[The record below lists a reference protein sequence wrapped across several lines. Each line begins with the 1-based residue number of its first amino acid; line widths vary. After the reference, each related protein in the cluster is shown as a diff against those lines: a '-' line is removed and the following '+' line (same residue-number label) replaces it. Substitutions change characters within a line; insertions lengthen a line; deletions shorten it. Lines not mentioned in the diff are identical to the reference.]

1 MIMVKN
7 FIPELQQKKLPFI
20 IKREFSEKHIEK
32 LFCNHTASN
41 EHKKFA
47 FSGGPALSIHS
58 ISGAEVFER
67 ENVPVKGIFYDDAA
81 AAGAAMLA
89 GDTAVAMDGFGS
101 LRRYGDKVKA
111 IEYSAQ
117 REMSIKIFEQ
127 IENHTRTKFN
137 LSSIQIFHSLGIVRI
152 GEICLF
158 ASVSSKRRKNV
169 QLAIKF
175 LVEEIFFFL
184 ELVFYC
190 LLLQTVLR

>member
-1 MIMVKN
+1 M
-7 FIPELQQKKLPFI
+7 
-20 IKREFSEKHIEK
+20 
-32 LFCNHTASN
+32 T
-41 EHKKFA
+41 
-47 FSGGPALSIHS
+47 S
-58 ISGAEVFER
+58 ISKTNDHQNYFIQGPISTDLISTVLKKYKVDVATGAHQ
-67 ENVPVKGIFYDDAA
+67 IFIGQVRAD
-81 AAGAAMLA
+81 LI
-89 GDTAVAMDGFGS
+89 DGK
-101 LRRYGDKVKA
+101 KVKA

-175 LVEEIFFFL
+175 LVEEIKAKTPIFGKEIFSDDSHQWKTN
-184 ELVFYC
+184 Y
-190 LLLQTVLR
+190 